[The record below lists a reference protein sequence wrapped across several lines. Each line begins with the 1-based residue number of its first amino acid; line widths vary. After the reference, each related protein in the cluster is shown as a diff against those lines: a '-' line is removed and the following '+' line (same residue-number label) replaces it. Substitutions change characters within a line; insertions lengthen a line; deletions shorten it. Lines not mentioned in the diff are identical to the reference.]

1 MKVPRILRHLVSN
14 TLSVRRAFSAETL
27 RAIERAI
34 REAEAAH
41 AGEIVFLVE
50 GALLTLPLLR
60 GQTARERALE
70 WFARLR
76 VWDTEKNNGVLIY
89 VLLADRRVEVLADR
103 GIHVRAGDGAWGEV
117 CREMEAA
124 FGRGE
129 YREGA
134 VAGIHTVA
142 RYLEKHFGSP
152 GRRPNELPDKPI
164 VP

>member
-14 TLSVRRAFSAETL
+14 TLSVRRAFPAETL
-27 RAIERAI
+27 RAVERAI
-34 REAEAAH
+34 REAEGGH
-41 AGEIVFLVE
+41 EGEIVFLVE
-50 GALLTLPLLR
+50 GALETLPLLR

-89 VLLADRRVEVLADR
+89 VLLADRRVEVVADR
-103 GIHVRAGDGAWGEV
+103 GIHVCAGDAAWDEV

-124 FGRGE
+124 FGRGR
-129 YREGA
+129 YQEGS
-134 VAGIHTVA
+134 VAGIRIVA
-142 RYLEKHFGSP
+142 RYLEKHFGSA

-164 VP
+164 VA